1 MCIVPAAAIAANV
14 LDFFADVTVYHKR
27 HVVVVV
33 MMRVALF
40 FLGVERHHFNQVKRL
55 LLRFLHSHGRILPVC
70 CGQPTPMHD
79 GGRGVRHW
87 VTGRLEH

>member
-14 LDFFADVTVYHKR
+14 LDFFADVTVDHER

-33 MMRVALF
+33 MRVGLF
-40 FLGVERHHFNQVKRL
+40 LLVVERHHFDQVKRL

-79 GGRGVRHW
+79 GGRGVSHW
-87 VTGRLEH
+87 VTARLEH